1 MKNIDRRFIVIMAA
15 SVLTGTVAR
24 AELQPES
31 DREGAPLAGRSE
43 TQPVPDDGYY
53 PSWRYVSRDGEV
65 EAYDYASRANR
76 RTPENPERE
85 KNRSGRDRNLGWHY
99 DWSPLGR
106 EWVRDYGWYSSFYDA
121 EDGADARD
129 EKANAV
135 ERKVEARIRD
145 VRTLT
150 LQNGKGEREKR
161 TVVEGELRNGRRV
174 LIDLGETSRNR
185 HLEVQRGD
193 WFRARGRIGLINGRR
208 VLYLELL
215 RCVLLQ

>member
-85 KNRSGRDRNLGWHY
+85 KKQEWERSKSGVAL
-99 DWSPLGR
+99 
-106 EWVRDYGWYSSFYDA
+106 
-121 EDGADARD
+121 
-129 EKANAV
+129 
-135 ERKVEARIRD
+135 
-145 VRTLT
+145 
-150 LQNGKGEREKR
+150 
-161 TVVEGELRNGRRV
+161 
-174 LIDLGETSRNR
+174 
-185 HLEVQRGD
+185 
-193 WFRARGRIGLINGRR
+193 
-208 VLYLELL
+208 
-215 RCVLLQ
+215 